1 MTRLA
6 SFALLATTIWIVVK
20 MAQVEGQLSFNAR
33 PWPSWPK
40 EEDEDENPAVNKR
53 YAIKMSSY
61 NSLWPITHRHS
72 DATTTRE
79 ENEDN
84 SLRRR
89 LKFLRKFYTPKF
101 YRKVQE

>member
-40 EEDEDENPAVNKR
+40 EEDEDENPAVNKVSGN
-53 YAIKMSSY
+53 IK
-61 NSLWPITHRHS
+61 L
-72 DATTTRE
+72 TRTVKGKMLHISNVE
-79 ENEDN
+79 KE
-84 SLRRR
+84 
-89 LKFLRKFYTPKF
+89 Y
-101 YRKVQE
+101 

>member
-40 EEDEDENPAVNKR
+40 EEDEDENPAVNKVSGN
-53 YAIKMSSY
+53 IK
-61 NSLWPITHRHS
+61 L
-72 DATTTRE
+72 TRTVKGKMFHISNVE
-79 ENEDN
+79 KE
-84 SLRRR
+84 
-89 LKFLRKFYTPKF
+89 Y
-101 YRKVQE
+101 